1 MKITEEIKNNKRYN
15 VLMKRAEKKGLV
27 EKFHE
32 EIEKIDIRSF
42 ETTDFIS
49 RNNKEEQIIYALT
62 EAWGQAKMNE

>member
-1 MKITEEIKNNKRYN
+1 MKITEEIKNNERYQKI
-15 VLMKRAEKKGLV
+15 LKRAEKKGLV

-49 RNNKEEQIIYALT
+49 KNNKEEQITYALT
-62 EAWGQAKMNE
+62 DAWGQAKMNG